1 MYAVLGCS
9 ERARVE
15 DTCIPIMYAA
25 LGGSAQACRLNVL
38 VQFTQ
43 YLEKARNGTNK
54 QFRNT

>member
-25 LGGSAQACRLNVL
+25 LGGSAHASLLNVL
-38 VQFTQ
+38 VPFTQ
-43 YLEKARNGTNK
+43 YLETARKG
-54 QFRNT
+54 RSD